1 MNIKNK
7 VSQINSTR
15 LVGRHSTSMSTDNLK
30 KKPKT
35 TFTFQKPIIKSKS
48 NFNKSEDFGK

>member
-30 KKPKT
+30 TKPKT